1 MLTELYV
8 QEVLDAAEE
17 KKDDLKKFV
26 TRLVEKID
34 NNRNLKKNGN
44 VDVEDIINGSYEN
57 GFL

>member
-1 MLTELYV
+1 MP
-8 QEVLDAAEE
+8 AA
-17 KKDDLKKFV
+17 KGSARTPLGPKMFV

-34 NNRNLKKNGN
+34 NNRNIKKNGN